1 MIFRALTIFSHHSEP
16 SPPSRSFRDI
26 SNGRINVVTP
36 PPEYA
41 QAISEDPHELCRCRF
56 QQDSY
61 CPYCDIRDP
70 VPNPTMMLN
79 ALDGG
84 ILPLDMG
91 MGCIA
96 DSHTQ
101 LPVRRRKLQK
111 TKPDY
116 QKLQY
121 EPSAIRP
128 VVPGRPESI
137 LSAHS
142 RTALLN
148 PSLPTIADYPEL
160 PTARRNPNKLAKR
173 NKMRKSLLTM
183 DFSPVSSN
191 ASAELGRDNLQH
203 LSRISTKIS
212 DTPEMILGS
221 MDTPAVPPLSQP
233 SSSIGTND
241 LVSLAWTGGVQP
253 SAPKPESFEHL
264 SQRSAHTNSSEV
276 TSATDSTQ
284 TRHRANSL
292 RQRVLRKPK
301 SMDANRAP
309 LPLPF
314 SLAVAITDDKITDE
328 KLVDQLEDMRI
339 KEHPQRSQSLALSVS
354 CPSPSY
360 QAILSGSYA
369 EYPPEPN
376 EFFADEPSETS
387 WNAARQALLLCRE
400 ILRTERRYLSSLKM
414 LAKRG
419 TATPP
424 PPSMLY
430 YLPRLLLA
438 SDGFLKNMTR
448 NPSVQGVS
456 EAFLAS
462 QSYFDEAFVSWCSVV
477 GSFFCDD
484 DIGLNSITEDTL
496 EHPFA
501 PERLRRSTS
510 APACSLFVDS
520 AILTLEPNKI
530 RRNSKG
536 RRSVRELAILPTQ
549 RILRYV
555 LLFKGR

>member
-1 MIFRALTIFSHHSEP
+1 MSLMGASFHCTWEWVAWWIRIP
-16 SPPSRSFRDI
+16 SCLFVDG
-26 SNGRINVVTP
+26 N
-36 PPEYA
+36 
-41 QAISEDPHELCRCRF
+41 CR
-56 QQDSY
+56 
-61 CPYCDIRDP
+61 
-70 VPNPTMMLN
+70 
-79 ALDGG
+79 
-84 ILPLDMG
+84 
-91 MGCIA
+91 
-96 DSHTQ
+96 
-101 LPVRRRKLQK
+101 

-116 QKLQY
+116 QKLLY
-121 EPSAIRP
+121 EPSVIQPA
-128 VVPGRPESI
+128 VPGRPESI

-148 PSLPTIADYPEL
+148 PSLPTVADYPEL
-160 PTARRNPNKLAKR
+160 PTARRNPTKLAKR
-173 NKMRKSLLTM
+173 NKMRKSLPTM
-183 DFSPVSSN
+183 DSSPVSSN
-191 ASAELGRDNLQH
+191 PSAELGRDNPQE
-203 LSRISTKIS
+203 LSRSSTKIS
-212 DTPEMILGS
+212 DTPEPILGS
-221 MDTPAVPPLSQP
+221 MDTPAVPPLSQA

-253 SAPKPESFEHL
+253 SAPKPESSEHL
-264 SQRSAHTNSSEV
+264 SQSSAHTSSSEV
-276 TSATDSTQ
+276 TSASDNSQ
-284 TRHRANSL
+284 PRHRANSV

-301 SMDANRAP
+301 SIDADRAP

-314 SLAVAITDDKITDE
+314 SLAMAITDDKITDE

-339 KEHPQRSQSLALSVS
+339 KELSQQSQSFTLSVS
-354 CPSPSY
+354 CASPSY

-369 EYPPEPN
+369 EYPPEPD
-376 EFFADEPSETS
+376 EFSADEPSETS

-400 ILRTERRYLSSLKM
+400 MLRTERRYLSSLKT

-438 SDGFLKNMTR
+438 SDSFLKTMTQ

-462 QSYFDEAFVSWCSVV
+462 QSHFDEAFVSWCGVV
-477 GSFFCDD
+477 GSFFCDN
-484 DIGLNSITEDTL
+484 DIRPNGVTEDTL

-510 APACSLFVDS
+510 TPACSLSADS
-520 AILTLEPNKI
+520 AVITLEPNKI

-549 RILRYV
+549 RIVRYV